1 MNTTRAYF
9 KAFRAALVTSALVVF
24 SSTAAL
30 ADAPLKSALGLSMD
44 QAKAATEIHQK
55 RFPEYQKK
63 RSEYS
68 RQMGKLRRARFA
80 NDSAGVERED
90 AIARRLHGEMMALMH
105 AEDDEIRT
113 LLTPE
118 QSVKFDAY
126 LKQRREM
133 VGASRDDREY
143 TGL

>member
-1 MNTTRAYF
+1 MSVTHVFFNTV
-9 KAFRAALVTSALVVF
+9 RAALMTTALVVL
-24 SSTAAL
+24 SSTTAL

-44 QAKAATEIHQK
+44 QAKAATEIHTK
-55 RFPEYQKK
+55 RFPAFQKK
-63 RSEYS
+63 RGEYTD
-68 RQMGKLRRARFA
+68 QMRKLRRARFA
-80 NDSAGVERED
+80 NDSAAVERED

-105 AEDDEIRT
+105 EQDDEVRK

-118 QSVKFDAY
+118 QSEKFDAY

-133 VGASRDDREY
+133 VGGSRDDREY

>member
-1 MNTTRAYF
+1 MKIAKTFRTALMTTV
-9 KAFRAALVTSALVVF
+9 LVTLSSAN
-24 SSTAAL
+24 AI

-44 QAKAATEIHQK
+44 QAKAATEIHTR
-55 RFPEYQKK
+55 RFPVYQKK

-68 RQMGKLRRARFA
+68 RQMGKLRRARIA
-80 NDSAGVERED
+80 NDSEAVVRED

-105 AEDDEIRT
+105 EEDGEIRK

-118 QSVKFDAY
+118 QSKKFDAY

-133 VGASRDDREY
+133 VGSSRDDKEY
-143 TGL
+143 TGR